1 MNTVIYLCSGH
12 ILKNIIKKS
21 QVVDVDEKVRKAF
34 VFCFALLQN
43 CVDISVFNF
52 ILFDVYK
59 LFNMKNMNE
68 SLYTSFY
75 KLRKEV
81 KTHSLQSMNVNDF
94 TTDESKRIDENVN
107 VIFSPKES
115 VENIKK
121 DSPYTKYF
129 EELLMKYASHI
140 ASNSNSDI
148 NAKKNEYYCPNLF
161 KLIENYLHLLPMWTG
176 CLINKTLIKYEKI
189 KIKTRLD
196 NNCVENNFGHIKT
209 KLFQRN
215 LQMPSSM
222 SAILYDR
229 YKLKYLI
236 DNVEPDGDK
245 NLGLLLINF

>member
-1 MNTVIYLCSGH
+1 V
-12 ILKNIIKKS
+12 
-21 QVVDVDEKVRKAF
+21 A
-34 VFCFALLQN
+34 
-43 CVDISVFNF
+43 
-52 ILFDVYK
+52 
-59 LFNMKNMNE
+59 
-68 SLYTSFY
+68 
-75 KLRKEV
+75 
-81 KTHSLQSMNVNDF
+81 THSLQSMNVNDF

-129 EELLMKYASHI
+129 EELLMKYASQI
-140 ASNSNSDI
+140 ASNSKSDI
-148 NAKKNEYYCPNLF
+148 NAKKNECYRPNLF

-196 NNCVENNFGHIKT
+196 NNCVENNFGQIKT

>member
-1 MNTVIYLCSGH
+1 MN
-12 ILKNIIKKS
+12 
-21 QVVDVDEKVRKAF
+21 
-34 VFCFALLQN
+34 
-43 CVDISVFNF
+43 
-52 ILFDVYK
+52 
-59 LFNMKNMNE
+59 NMNE
-68 SLYTSFY
+68 SFYTSFY
-75 KLRKEV
+75 KLKKEV
-81 KTHSLQSMNVNDF
+81 ETHSLQSMYVNDF

-129 EELLMKYASHI
+129 EELLMKYASQI
-140 ASNSNSDI
+140 ASN
-148 NAKKNEYYCPNLF
+148 NLF

-196 NNCVENNFGHIKT
+196 NNCVENNFGQIKT